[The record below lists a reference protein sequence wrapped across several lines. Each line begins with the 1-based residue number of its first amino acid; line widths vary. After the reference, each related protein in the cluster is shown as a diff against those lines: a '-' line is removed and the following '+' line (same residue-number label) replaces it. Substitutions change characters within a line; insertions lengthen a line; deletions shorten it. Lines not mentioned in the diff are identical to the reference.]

1 MISRPTGHLRHNTR
15 KAQRVQVEFVNEDI
29 DDADRI
35 VFRHVVVK
43 ELGEQNALPAVLTLD
58 EALHQE
64 PRLNSS
70 GF

>member
-1 MISRPTGHLRHNTR
+1 MDKNYVRTPKIFS
-15 KAQRVQVEFVNEDI
+15 
-29 DDADRI
+29 
-35 VFRHVVVK
+35 HVVVK
-43 ELGEQNALPAVLTLD
+43 EIGEQNALLAVLTLD